1 MAGKG
6 QDKDK
11 PKKLAFSFL
20 VRKLLGGTLD
30 HYANELTQSRGL
42 VSGWLFDRF
51 FRQLRLDPEKVEKL
65 RYFAKKGR
73 LIYALPY
80 RSPLDFLFFNLRL
93 RYEGLPVPSIAY
105 NMNVYRFQP
114 VGRILKIGLARLIHV
129 INFGVWPNPFR
140 NKYYLKRYREGAGF
154 VLSLEDPATFAQRLI
169 YPIHDPLYH
178 LIKLHRKHDETV
190 VIIPI
195 FTVFEKGPLREEKN
209 IWDIFIGPKDRPGRL
224 RKIVH
229 YVRYFGQAFVEVGDP
244 ITIDMFLA
252 RADQQGLTDEEV
264 AFNLRKE
271 LWEHATREQKVI
283 RGPKL
288 KPRTQIMESVL
299 RDPEIVKIMRQE
311 SKRRQKPFH
320 SVRKEAAKYVDE
332 IAANYSQSTIEFLD
346 RVLGWAWHNLYD
358 GMLVDEE
365 GLARVKEA
373 SKRYPVVYVPSHK
386 SHIDYL
392 VLSWVFYNHNIVP
405 PHIAAGVNL
414 NTWPIGGIFRKAG
427 AFFMRR
433 TFRGNDLYAAAF
445 VKYLEV
451 LVREGHNIEFFI
463 EGGRSRTGRLLA
475 PKLGM
480 VKYVL
485 EAFEHGAAKDIMFV
499 PVYIGYDQILEE
511 GEYLEEMSGVKN
523 PKGNFIEMLRNRNL
537 IKKRYGR
544 IYVNFAPP
552 VSLRE
557 HLESMSDRV
566 KDKEPGEAREL
577 VVEEMAGRIIQGIN
591 RQQVVTPFALMAAAL
606 LTSPAKA
613 INRDDLLNAL
623 ALYYQYLEFVKAR
636 FAGTLDNF
644 PKAMED
650 VISYYENRGLIE
662 VEAGGEDAMDELA
675 EPMYTLPEDHRLSLE
690 MYKNMILHHFTP
702 ISFVTLSLLS
712 ADYGECLERKILE
725 DYRFLKDLFAFD
737 FIYDERQTDNEKIE
751 RCLTF
756 LQNGRHL
763 ELNAVNG
770 QRMAKVTPKGREEM
784 VYFAALLTNFLEA
797 YGIVL
802 NSMPALHKK
811 PQTRKEFLQ
820 KLRGIGQRLYKQGQV
835 LRPEALSM
843 LLFENAL
850 KMAKGNGMINTEPT
864 EGKYPILTFNPSAD
878 DLRNQM
884 LTHVSK
890 FIRVE
895 KYHYL
900 EK

>member
-1 MAGKG
+1 
-6 QDKDK
+6 
-11 PKKLAFSFL
+11 

-30 HYANELTQSRGL
+30 HYANEIAGTPGRL
-42 VSGWLFDRF
+42 SGWLFKRF
-51 FRQLRLDPEKVEKL
+51 FEKISIEPAKVEKL
-65 RYFAKKGR
+65 RCFAQKGR

-114 VGRILKIGLARLIHV
+114 VGRILKIWLARLIHV
-129 INFGVWPNPFR
+129 LNFGVWPNPFR

-169 YPIHDPLYH
+169 YPIHDPIYH
-178 LIKLHRKHDETV
+178 LLKLHRKHQETV
-190 VIIPI
+190 IIIPV
-195 FTVFEKGPLREEKN
+195 FTVFDKGPHREEKSV
-209 IWDIFIGPKDRPGRL
+209 WDIFIGPKDRPGRL

-229 YVRYFGQAFVEVGDP
+229 YVRHYSHAFMEVGDP
-244 ITIDMFLA
+244 ITIGMFLA
-252 RADQQGLTDEEV
+252 RPDQKGLTDEEI

-283 RGPKL
+283 RGPRL

-299 RDPEIVKIMRQE
+299 RDPEIVRTMRQD
-311 SKRRQKPFH
+311 SKRRQKPFRA
-320 SVRKEAAKYVDE
+320 VRREAAKYADE

-346 RVLGWAWHNLYD
+346 RVLGWAWQNLYD
-358 GMLVDEE
+358 GVMVDEP
-365 GLARVKEA
+365 GLNRVKEA

-392 VLSWVFYNHNIVP
+392 VLSWVLYRHNIVP

-414 NTWPIGGIFRKAG
+414 NTWPIGGVFRKAG

-433 TFRGNDLYAAAF
+433 TLRGNDLYAAVF
-445 VKYLEV
+445 VKYIEV
-451 LVREGHNIEFFI
+451 LVREGHNMEFFI
-463 EGGRSRTGRLLA
+463 EGGRSRTGRLLL

-480 VKYVL
+480 VKYVI
-485 EAFEHGAAKDIMFV
+485 EAYEHGAAKDIMFV

-511 GEYLEEMSGVKN
+511 GEYLEEASGVKN
-523 PKGNFIEMLRNRNL
+523 PKSNLIEMLRNRNL

-544 IYVNFAPP
+544 IYVNFARP
-552 VSLRE
+552 VSLSE

-566 KDKEPGEAREL
+566 KGKDPEDARNL

-613 INRDDLLNAL
+613 IARNDLLNAL
-623 ALYYQYLEFVKAR
+623 ALYYQYLDHVKAR
-636 FAGTLDNF
+636 FAETLDNF

-650 VISYYENRGLIE
+650 VISYYQNRELIE
-662 VEAGGEDAMDELA
+662 VEGGTEEAMEELT
-675 EPMYTLPEDHRLSLE
+675 EPIYTLPEDQRLSLE

-702 ISFVTLSLLS
+702 ISFITLSLLS
-712 ADYGECLERKILE
+712 ADYGECLEHKILE

-737 FIYDERQTDNEKIE
+737 FIYDESVADPAKIE
-751 RCLTF
+751 SCLEF
-756 LQNGRHL
+756 LLSGRHI
-763 ELNAVNG
+763 ELHAVNG
-770 QRMAKVTPKGREEM
+770 QRMCKVTPKGREEM

-797 YGIVL
+797 YGVVL
-802 NSMPALHKK
+802 NGLPALSKK
-811 PQTRKEFLQ
+811 PQTQKEFLQ
-820 KLRGIGQRLYKQGQV
+820 RLRGVGQRLFKQGQI
-835 LRPEALSM
+835 LRPEALS
-843 LLFENAL
+843 LLLYENAL
-850 KMAKGNGMINTEPT
+850 KMAKDRGLISSAPG
-864 EGKYPILTFNPSAD
+864 EGKYPILSYNPSSE